1 MAEMLTKAEMT
12 ERADM
17 LNTAAA
23 RSPEMP
29 DGLTQP
35 EQMYFAVMRALYGD
49 YRRGVIT
56 REKARAEKAKAAE
69 AYIDAAYAH
78 RLYQHQAELERVF
91 HREFHKN
98 GCGCA
103 KAGECR
109 LYRIICGLEGVS

>member
-1 MAEMLTKAEMT
+1 MISKNEMI
-12 ERADM
+12 ERAEQ
-17 LNTAAA
+17 LNRLAAC
-23 RSPEMP
+23 RTEMP

-56 REKARAEKAKAAE
+56 REQAKAEKAKAAE

-91 HREFHKN
+91 HREFHKD